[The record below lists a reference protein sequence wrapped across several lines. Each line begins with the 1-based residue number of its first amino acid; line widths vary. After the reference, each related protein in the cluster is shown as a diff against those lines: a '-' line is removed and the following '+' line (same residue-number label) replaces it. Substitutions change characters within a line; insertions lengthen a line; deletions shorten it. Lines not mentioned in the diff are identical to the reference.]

1 MAYRKIIHI
10 DMDAF
15 FVSVEEHDN
24 PALKGHPV
32 VVGYDGPRGVVS
44 TASYEARRFG
54 VHSAMSIAKAKQMCR
69 DLIIVPSRFEA
80 YKDVSRQIHG
90 IFHRYTDIIEP
101 ISLDEAFAGVDDS
114 NISEMFGLLEK
125 LGFGYI
131 MNSQALW
138 GCYET
143 VPSLEIAELF
153 HEKDSG
159 VITVILY
166 EWNGKRKILEE

>member
-1 MAYRKIIHI
+1 MILA
-10 DMDAF
+10 
-15 FVSVEEHDN
+15 
-24 PALKGHPV
+24 
-32 VVGYDGPRGVVS
+32 
-44 TASYEARRFG
+44 
-54 VHSAMSIAKAKQMCR
+54 
-69 DLIIVPSRFEA
+69 
-80 YKDVSRQIHG
+80 
-90 IFHRYTDIIEP
+90 
-101 ISLDEAFAGVDDS
+101 LDEAFAGVDDS